1 MKILLYF
8 YQNLISMKNNFL
20 FCILVCTIIIFSC
33 NKDEKFNLE
42 STNVEYEKAHK
53 FDSLNIYDSA
63 YIHYDKALNIFE
75 KNKNNFGRAK
85 CLSNMAKIL
94 DTKGNYFKGIDFSL
108 KAKNLYNTNDKD
120 QYYHISDNFNNLGNI
135 HNNLK
140 KYNDAIEYYNSAQKY
155 ATDENSK
162 IIFIANIA
170 KIYKEEKKYAKA
182 IKIYD
187 SILPKAKDSNVFA
200 YARILSN
207 LANIKWLY
215 DKNYDVK
222 PLQLQAL
229 EIQKQNNDKMGQN
242 ASYSHLAEYFKNK
255 DLKKALIYSKKMY
268 EIARDVQ
275 STDDELEALQKIISF
290 DPKNYQGNFN
300 QYITLRDSIQEAR
313 NTDNDKFATIVYGVQ
328 EAKIKNAEN
337 EAQILNQKL
346 FLVFLGL
353 LIILLIIWYIKRKKQ
368 LKQEKEL
375 EVKNTQLKMS
385 KRVHDVVANGIYQVM
400 AKIEN
405 QEDFDRNKA
414 LDELEFVYEKS
425 RDLSYEKAG
434 EEKEFSQEISELIA
448 GFNNATVKTF
458 TAGNDP
464 SVWEKVSPE
473 VKGEVFQMVRE
484 LMVNMKKHSQASH
497 VAVKFEKA
505 GETVEIQY
513 KDNGVGISG
522 DLIYKNGL
530 RNTASRIEAIGGTI
544 TFDTKIEKGLKVNLS
559 FPCS

>member
-1 MKILLYF
+1 MKKL
-8 YQNLISMKNNFL
+8 
-20 FCILVCTIIIFSC
+20 IIFTLFFLINCKEKNQTNISTEENINL
-33 NKDEKFNLE
+33 NKAIDYRN
-42 STNVEYEKAHK
+42 SNN
-53 FDSLNIYDSA
+53 DDSA
-63 YIHYDKALNIFE
+63 YVYY
-75 KNKNNFGRAK
+75 
-85 CLSNMAKIL
+85 
-94 DTKGNYFKGIDFSL
+94 T
-108 KAKNLYNTNDKD
+108 KAKEDFLKSKNYVQAARAITNIAIIECDKGD
-120 QYYHISDNFNNLGNI
+120 YYSSIANSIEAEKLLLNNSDNLALDIASRNYNSI
-135 HNNLK
+135 AIASKNLK
-140 KYNDAIEYYNSAQKY
+140 NYNQAISYYQRAIKTSVKK
-155 ATDENSK
+155 ENSLA
-162 IIFIANIA
+162 FYNNIGDTYLEQGNTKEA
-170 KIYKEEKKYAKA
+170 KY
-182 IKIYD
+182 
-187 SILPKAKDSNVFA
+187 
-200 YARILSN
+200 
-207 LANIKWLY
+207 
-215 DKNYDVK
+215 
-222 PLQLQAL
+222 
-229 EIQKQNNDKMGQN
+229 
-242 ASYSHLAEYFKNK
+242 YF
-255 DLKKALIYSKKMY
+255 KKALETNDILDYARALNNLARASFLENPSYDAYPLLEKSLIIRKKSEDNAEINSSFATLSDFYLNKDQNKSLLYADSMY
-268 EIARDVQ
+268 TVALKNK
-275 STDDELEALQKIISF
+275 SPDDQLEALNKIILLDNKSY
-290 DPKNYQGNFN
+290 KQNFN
-300 QYITLRDSIQEAR
+300 RYIKLRDSLQTSR
-313 NTDNDKFATIVYGVQ
+313 NNDFQRFGLIKFDVEKQ
-328 EAKIKNAEN
+328 KREN
-337 EAQILNQKL
+337 EELKNENFQQGLIVSL
-346 FLVFLGL
+346 LGL
-353 LIILLIIWYIKRKKQ
+353 ALIIGIFWYKRRKKRLQ
-368 LKQEKEL
+368 QEKEL

-497 VAVKFEKA
+497 VAVKFEKT